1 MSKRNPQTDAAGL
14 LASWAWSSFMV
25 SIPGIPTYLKAMLRT
40 AGEAK

>member
-1 MSKRNPQTDAAGL
+1 MGDYIIFWKCHQLDRT
-14 LASWAWSSFMV
+14 WTSFMV